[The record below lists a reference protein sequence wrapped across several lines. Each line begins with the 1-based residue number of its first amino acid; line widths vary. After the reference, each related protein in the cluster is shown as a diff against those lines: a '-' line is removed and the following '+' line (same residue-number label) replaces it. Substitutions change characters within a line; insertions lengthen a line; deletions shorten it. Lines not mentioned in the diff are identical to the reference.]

1 MKINKKFIATLMMLL
16 LSLGAFSACTNS
28 KDDYKTITEEQNAK
42 LEALNNWAQDV
53 LDSGTFEERIEVLTE
68 YTSINDFTNPLAA
81 KLSESLRKDVQAEL
95 DKNNLEV
102 AYEMSKE
109 LFKGMALTENIGLMA
124 STAKLFSK
132 SAFDTK
138 EYAKSMEAAGKVL
151 EAHWDEEAMGL
162 KLAAELELLK
172 QAIADDKLEE
182 AKTYYDDIMGVTS
195 LKGNE
200 NLAKKYR
207 AEAEKYSNKFPK

>member
-1 MKINKKFIATLMMLL
+1 MKTSKKLIATLVMLL
-16 LSLGAFSACTNS
+16 LSLGAFSACNNPG
-28 KDDYKTITEEQNAK
+28 DDYKTIVEEQKAK

-68 YTSINDFTNPLAA
+68 YANINDFTNPLAA

-124 STAKLFSK
+124 STAKSYAE

-151 EAHWDEEAMGL
+151 EAYWDEEAMDL

-172 QAIADDKLEE
+172 QSVADNKLEE
-182 AKTYYDDIMGVTS
+182 AKTYYDNIMDVTS

-207 AEAEKYSNKFPK
+207 AEAEKYSNKFSK